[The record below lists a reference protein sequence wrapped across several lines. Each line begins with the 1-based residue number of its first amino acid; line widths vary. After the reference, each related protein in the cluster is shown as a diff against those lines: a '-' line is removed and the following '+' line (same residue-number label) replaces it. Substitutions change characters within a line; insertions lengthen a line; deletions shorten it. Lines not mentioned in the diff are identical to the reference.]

1 MLLDSGLPQ
10 LERWHSL
17 FPLDTNNR
25 KNTSSFGYPSWV
37 YKAQNSRTGRYY
49 ALRRLE
55 GTGPGAR
62 MINRSRQILSNKPCQ
77 VTD

>member
-1 MLLDSGLPQ
+1 MLTLSDSGLPQ

-17 FPLDTNNR
+17 FPLDTSNR

-37 YKAQNSRTGRYY
+37 YKAQNSRTGRHY

-55 GTGPGAR
+55 GMQR
-62 MINRSRQILSNKPCQ
+62 NLSPWRIKQDRN
-77 VTD
+77 

>member
-1 MLLDSGLPQ
+1 MLILGLDSGLPQ

-25 KNTSSFGYPSWV
+25 KNTTSFNYPSWM
-37 YKAQNSRTGRYY
+37 YKAKHITKDRYY

-55 GTGPGAR
+55 GTVMR
-62 MINRSRQILSNKPCQ
+62 R
-77 VTD
+77 T